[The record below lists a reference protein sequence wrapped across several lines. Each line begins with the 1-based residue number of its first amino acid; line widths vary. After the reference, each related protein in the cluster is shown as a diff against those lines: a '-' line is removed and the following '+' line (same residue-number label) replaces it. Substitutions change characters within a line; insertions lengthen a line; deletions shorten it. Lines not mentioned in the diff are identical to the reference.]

1 MRAIDCGE
9 LTDSVALY
17 VNDND
22 AYWRLFNGGRCK
34 VCVQSVIRRISDPVL
49 ITVLCAFLVL
59 VFVLEKSETT
69 TKLYS
74 L

>member
-1 MRAIDCGE
+1 M
-9 LTDSVALY
+9 
-17 VNDND
+17 VN
-22 AYWRLFNGGRCK
+22 WRLFNGGRCK

-59 VFVLEKSETT
+59 VFVLEKNETT